1 MDTTGAACSVALVT
15 RGRVLAHN
23 SVPMTRGHAEYLAPQ
38 VKSLLVD
45 ANIAPKDLSR
55 IAVCTGPGS
64 FTGLRVALALGKGM
78 ALPLGIDVVGI
89 SALDIWAAMADPE
102 KTQTVWSFAD
112 VRRGEMFG
120 SLYKN
125 GAAQSAPKL
134 SPITEPPKGVT
145 AIGTAADLGRI
156 DARILGW
163 MGLDAAPA
171 DCPPVP
177 LYHRAPD
184 AKLPGGIDPT

>member
-1 MDTTGAACSVALVT
+1 MICLSMDTTGADDSV
-15 RGRVLAHN
+15 
-23 SVPMTRGHAEYLAPQ
+23 SMPRGHAEHLAPQ
-38 VKSLLVD
+38 VKTLMD
-45 ANIAPKDLSR
+45 GANIAPKDLTR

-64 FTGLRVALALGKGM
+64 FTGLRVALALGRGM

-89 SALDIWAAMADPE
+89 SALDIWSAMADPE
-102 KTQTVWSFAD
+102 KRKTVWSFAD

-120 SLYKN
+120 RVYEN
-125 GAAQSAPKL
+125 GIAQSAPKL
-134 SPITEPPKGVT
+134 SAITQPPTGFT
-145 AIGTAADLGRI
+145 AMGTAAGAGRI

-163 MGLDAAPA
+163 MGLEAAPA
-171 DCPPVP
+171 DYPAIP